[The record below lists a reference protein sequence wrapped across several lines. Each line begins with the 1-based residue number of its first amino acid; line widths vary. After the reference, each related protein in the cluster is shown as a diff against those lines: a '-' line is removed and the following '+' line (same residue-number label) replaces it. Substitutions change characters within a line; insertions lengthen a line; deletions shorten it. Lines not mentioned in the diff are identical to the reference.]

1 MKSLILFI
9 TGCIFI
15 SNSFGQDFKS
25 TSRKNYSENKV
36 EVKIGASAYFNT
48 ISTVSFSQDSTAVP
62 VSFTDDYGNIQSGII
77 YFQNSDLYYN
87 DLLFNTILGINVDIQ
102 IPTNHGFNVFVKGI
116 YILPIYKSFEAG
128 TPNYYYFSHTQFGG
142 GAFYG
147 GISKKIGLK
156 VFGLYGEAG
165 LGFSSASKF
174 QEINI
179 FYEKNDG
186 YSEVPDKVVN
196 LNSAFSNISA
206 ILSAGIYL
214 DFGGFSFVPTYSATF
229 VSRKDVGSVYLS
241 GLNISFGFK
250 F

>member
-1 MKSLILFI
+1 MKRLILLIAGFI
-9 TGCIFI
+9 LI

-25 TSRKNYSENKV
+25 TSGVNYSENKV
-36 EVKIGASAYFNT
+36 EVKIGTSAYFNT
-48 ISTVSFSQDSTAVP
+48 ISIVSFSQDSTAIP
-62 VSFTDDYGNIQSGII
+62 VSFTDGNGIEQSGVI

-87 DLLFNTILGINVDIQ
+87 EQLYNTIIGINVDVQ

-116 YILPIYKSFEAG
+116 YILPLSKSFETG
-128 TPNYYYFSHTQFGG
+128 TPIYYYFSHTQFGG

-147 GISKKIGLK
+147 GISKKMGLK

-165 LGFSSASKF
+165 FGFSSASKS

-179 FYEKNDG
+179 FYEKNGG
-186 YSEVPDKVVN
+186 YSEGPDKVVN
-196 LNSAFSNISA
+196 VNSNFTNISA

-214 DFGGFSFVPTYSATF
+214 DFGGFSFVPAYSATF
-229 VSRKDVGSVYLS
+229 VSRKDVGTAYLS